1 VEKSPWSWLRSRLG
15 VVCAVSCILWLS
27 FSAAKA
33 ESAEDVLQRE
43 DVDCRFS
50 YPNGTTPPEE
60 GKPAVWENTFLPD
73 GDVFRPLM
81 ADPKQPQIFGIMQS
95 TKALASKT
103 TSTIGSIAFG
113 ENFGL
118 WTRRKQGTCDG
129 IQVGLLTGVFSQFNL
144 FDNTE
149 LVNTDFVIGVP
160 FSWRTD
166 FFSGRVRL
174 YHQSSHLGDEFL
186 LERPGFTR
194 VDYRFEEV
202 EAILS
207 LNTPH
212 GWGRFYFGGGY
223 LVHRQPSNLDRLR
236 AQWGIELRG
245 PEYQAPWSSSGTL
258 KMVPVLAAD
267 FKSFEEL
274 QWSVNTNLLAGVE
287 WFRAG
292 ATRRLRVLLNYYY
305 GYNPYGQFF
314 SQKVETVGLGLYL
327 AF

>member
-1 VEKSPWSWLRSRLG
+1 MERSSRASSLRSILAVLCALG
-15 VVCAVSCILWLS
+15 VLWLS
-27 FSAAKA
+27 LSVAKA
-33 ESAEDVLQRE
+33 EPAADAPKRE

-50 YPNGTTPPEE
+50 YPNGTAHPEE
-60 GKPAVWENTFLPD
+60 GKPAVWENTLIPD
-73 GDVFRPLM
+73 GDVFRPLI
-81 ADPKQPQIFGIMQS
+81 ADPKQPQIFGIIQS
-95 TKALASKT
+95 TRALESKS

-144 FDNTE
+144 FEQTE
-149 LVNTDFVIGVP
+149 LVNTDFVIGIP

-166 FFSGRVRL
+166 LFSGRVRL

-186 LERPGFTR
+186 LSRPGFNR

-202 EAILS
+202 EGILS
-207 LNTPH
+207 LNTPN

-223 LVHRQPSNLDRLR
+223 LVHRQPSSIDRLR

-245 PEYQAPWSSSGTL
+245 PEYPVPWSSSGTL
-258 KMVPVLAAD
+258 KMVPVLATD
-267 FKSFEEL
+267 FKAFEEL
-274 QWSVNTNLLAGVE
+274 QWFVNTNLLAGVE
-287 WFRAG
+287 WFRVG
-292 ATRRLRVLLNYYY
+292 ATRRIRILLNYYY

-314 SQKVETVGLGLYL
+314 SQKVETIGLGLYL

>member
-1 VEKSPWSWLRSRLG
+1 MERSSRASSLRSILA
-15 VVCAVSCILWLS
+15 VLCAAPCILWLS
-27 FSAAKA
+27 ISIAEADPAADASK
-33 ESAEDVLQRE
+33 RE
-43 DVDCRFS
+43 DVDCRFNANERTYS
-50 YPNGTTPPEE
+50 ENGR
-60 GKPAVWENTFLPD
+60 PAVWENTFIPD

-95 TKALASKT
+95 AKALESNT

-118 WTRRKQGTCDG
+118 WTRRKQGSCDG
-129 IQVGLLTGVFSQFNL
+129 IQVGVLTGVFSQFNL
-144 FDNTE
+144 FDQTE
-149 LVNTDFVIGVP
+149 LVNTDFVIGIP

-166 FFSGRVRL
+166 LFSGRVRL

-186 LERPGFTR
+186 LSRPGFNR

-202 EAILS
+202 EGILS
-207 LNTPH
+207 LNTPN

-223 LVHRQPSNLDRLR
+223 LVHRQPSTIDRLR

-245 PEYQAPWSSSGTL
+245 PEYPVPWSSTL
-258 KMVPVLAAD
+258 KMVPVLASD
-267 FKSFEEL
+267 FKAFEEL
-274 QWSVNTNLLAGVE
+274 QWFVNANLLAGVE
-287 WFRAG
+287 WFRLG
-292 ATRRLRVLLNYYY
+292 ATRRIRILLNYYY